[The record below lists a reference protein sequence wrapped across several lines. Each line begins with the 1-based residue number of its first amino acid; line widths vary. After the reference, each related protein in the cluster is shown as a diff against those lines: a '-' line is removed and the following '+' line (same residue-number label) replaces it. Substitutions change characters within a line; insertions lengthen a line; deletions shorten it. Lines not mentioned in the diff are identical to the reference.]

1 MEIALPPVIERYLQA
16 DAAADEDLFSSC
28 FAVDAEVR
36 DEGQTVRGLEAIKAW
51 KRETKQKYQYRIEPL
66 SVTQDGDTVVLSTR
80 LTGNFPGSP
89 VELTYTF
96 VLHDD
101 RIVSLK
107 IH

>member
-1 MEIALPPVIERYLQA
+1 MNITLPPVIKRYLQA
-16 DAAADEDLFSSC
+16 DAAADENLFSSC

-36 DEGQTVRGLEAIKAW
+36 DEGQTVRGLKAIKAW

-66 SVTQDGDTVVLSTR
+66 SAKQDGDSVILSTR

-89 VELTYTF
+89 VELAYTF
-96 VLHDD
+96 VLRDD
-101 RIVSLK
+101 RIVSLE